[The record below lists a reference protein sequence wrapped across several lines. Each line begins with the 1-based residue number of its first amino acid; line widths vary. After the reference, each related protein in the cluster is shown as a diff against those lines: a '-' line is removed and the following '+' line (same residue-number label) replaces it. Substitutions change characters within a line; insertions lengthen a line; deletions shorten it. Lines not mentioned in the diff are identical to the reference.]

1 MLITYIRSSSYGTYD
16 FCPHKYF
23 LSYGLGMK
31 EPTGKKAN
39 LGSISHKV
47 LETLARKAQAI
58 QLGKSTFEDTELGKT
73 YEISVEFDEA
83 LQDAWDYYTEKE
95 PQHKYAPADFRFCST
110 QVSAAL
116 EFNNGVYNPANRKIV
131 QPEQYFDLVIDQP
144 WAHYRYR
151 LPNGEI
157 LEGQLAIKGTM
168 DLILEISPTMYEYCD
183 WKTGM
188 RKDWATG
195 EEKDYKKLR
204 KDPQLLLYF
213 YALTELYPDIP
224 NFLVSIVYTQAGGPF
239 TMPYQR
245 EVDRKRA
252 LQMLEDRFTEIKN
265 CYVPKLKKS
274 WKCNR
279 LCHFGKTKYKES
291 DLTICEHFASEVRNK
306 GMDRVVAEHG
316 DIKSITSY
324 GDGGGQS
331 NRED

>member
-1 MLITYIRSSSYGTYD
+1 MLITYLRSSSYTTYD

-23 LSYGLGMK
+23 LSYGMGMR

-39 LGSISHKV
+39 LGSIAHKV
-47 LETLARKAQAI
+47 LETLARKALAI
-58 QLGKSTFEDTELGKT
+58 QEGKT
-73 YEISVEFDEA
+73 EFYDAELDKTYSIDVTDEEA
-83 LQDAWDYYTEKE
+83 LEDAWEYYTLKE
-95 PQHKYAPADFRFCST
+95 PQHKYMPADHKFCAA
-110 QVSAAL
+110 QVAAAL
-116 EFNNGVYNPANRKIV
+116 EFNNGTYNPANRKIV
-131 QPEQYFDLVIDQP
+131 MPEQYFDLTIDQP
-144 WAHYRYR
+144 WAHYRYK

-157 LEGQLAIKGTM
+157 MEGQLAIKGTM

-195 EEKDYKKLR
+195 KEKDYKKLR
-204 KDPQLLLYF
+204 TDPQLLLYF

-224 NFLVSIVYTQAGGPF
+224 HFMVSIVFTQAGGPF

-252 LQMLEDRFTEIKN
+252 LQMLEKRFTEIKN

-274 WKCNR
+274 WKCTK
-279 LCHFGKTKYKES
+279 LCHFGKTNYKDS
-291 DLTICEHFASEVRNK
+291 DITICQHFANEVRNK
-306 GMDRVVAEHG
+306 GMDRVVAENA
-316 DIKSITSY
+316 DIKAVTSY

-331 NRED
+331 NREE